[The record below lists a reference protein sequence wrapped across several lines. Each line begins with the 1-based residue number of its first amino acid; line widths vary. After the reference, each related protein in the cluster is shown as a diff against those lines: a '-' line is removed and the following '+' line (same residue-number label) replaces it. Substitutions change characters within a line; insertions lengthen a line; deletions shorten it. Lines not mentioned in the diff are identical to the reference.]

1 MMEPSE
7 QKSGDAA
14 PKPGWHRSPPVVA
27 ACVVLAGV
35 GLALAFE
42 HRVHLMASLPLLL
55 PLGIC
60 LAMHVFMHRGHGGG
74 GR

>member
-1 MMEPSE
+1 MMDPSE
-7 QKSGDAA
+7 QKSGDAS

-27 ACVVLAGV
+27 ACVVLAGL

-42 HRVHLMASLPLLL
+42 HRVPLML